1 MRTLRPASTSE
12 SDAEVVGRLML
23 DAFPETFARIFGER
37 DHEAA
42 RAVGHGLRAFGSLP
56 NAWLA
61 EDDGECEGLVLVRW
75 GNGSTPAAA
84 LRAFLA
90 MERVLGPWRALCV
103 AFHIPPLPPHW
114 LHEHEAY
121 ISGLAVPPTRRRRG
135 HGSALLAHVID
146 LARARGYR
154 QIIATRRGR
163 QFGSASAVRA
173 ARLRARS
180 TPVPV
185 GVQPGAAALWA
196 DCDDP
201 AAGSRAGL
209 TTTLVSGS

>member
-1 MRTLRPASTSE
+1 
-12 SDAEVVGRLML
+12 ML

-61 EDDGECEGLVLVRW
+61 ENDGECEGLLLVRW

-114 LHEHEAY
+114 LRAREAY
-121 ISGLAVPPTRRRRG
+121 ISALAVSPTRRRRG

-146 LARARGYR
+146 LARARGCR
-154 QIIATRRGR
+154 QITLRVEVDNSAAHALFERHGFVRDPRRFQWVFNLVRRHFGQIIMTR
-163 QFGSASAVRA
+163 Q
-173 ARLRARS
+173 LD
-180 TPVPV
+180 T
-185 GVQPGAAALWA
+185 
-196 DCDDP
+196 
-201 AAGSRAGL
+201 
-209 TTTLVSGS
+209 

>member
-1 MRTLRPASTSE
+1 MRTLRPSSTSE
-12 SDAEVVGRLML
+12 SDAEIVGRLML
-23 DAFPETFARIFGER
+23 DAFPETFTRIFGER

-61 EDDGECEGLVLVRW
+61 ETDGECEGLVLVRW

-84 LRAFLA
+84 LRALLA
-90 MERVLGPWRALCV
+90 MERVLGPWRSLCV

-114 LHEHEAY
+114 LREHEAY
-121 ISGLAVPPTRRRRG
+121 ISALAVSPTRRRHG

-154 QIIATRRGR
+154 QISLRVEADNSAAQALFERHGFVRDPRGFQWVFNLVRRHFGQIVMTRRLE
-163 QFGSASAVRA
+163 AE
-173 ARLRARS
+173 
-180 TPVPV
+180 P
-185 GVQPGAAALWA
+185 
-196 DCDDP
+196 D
-201 AAGSRAGL
+201 
-209 TTTLVSGS
+209 